1 MNIKNSLIAAAV
13 AATLFTTAIARADD
27 GPAPEQRMQ
36 RAFEQLGLSDAQRD
50 QLRSLSENHRSATEP
65 LREQVRTAQQTL
77 ANTKP
82 DDPNYATV
90 TAEARR
96 NLDTARQQLRDQQE
110 QFRSQTQAVLTPE
123 QRNSLEARRAER
135 RERMEERRGE
145 MGERGGRGG
154 MREGRGRLGGMG
166 ERGGSRQGGR
176 PPRQ

>member
-13 AATLFTTAIARADD
+13 AATLLTTAIARADD
-27 GPAPEQRMQ
+27 GTAPEQRMQ

-82 DDPNYATV
+82 DDPNYANV

-154 MREGRGRLGGMG
+154 MREGRGRMGGMG